1 MKHANMEVISM
12 NKPKSQKARVKSAA
26 ENLTRAK
33 RSAAE
38 SKERA
43 APYDVIL
50 QTESTGLVE
59 RGNKELAL
67 SEPARQLTGGEIV
80 SFEGNDN
87 DRALSEKYV
96 HKAKSPTMID
106 AAASQT
112 RLELAEK
119 ARCLELALDAV
130 HGIENPTAIEKMLI
144 HQMAAAYQ
152 LSMKLL
158 ATANDVSLNSMRQ
171 IDMNY
176 FNMILSQATR
186 LMSVYQSGML
196 TISKCR
202 QGGKQE
208 VIVQHIQVTGDAKAI
223 VSGKMNTLPARGQGG
238 ADDNK

>member
-1 MKHANMEVISM
+1 MST
-12 NKPKSQKARVKSAA
+12 PKSQKERVKSAA
-26 ENLTRAK
+26 ENQNRAK

-43 APYDVIL
+43 APYDAIL
-50 QTESTGLVE
+50 QTESTMLVE
-59 RGNKELAL
+59 HGRKELAL
-67 SEPARQLTGGEIV
+67 SEPAQQLTGGEVV
-80 SFEGNDN
+80 SFEGNDQ
-87 DRALSEKYV
+87 DEITARKYEHRAKN
-96 HKAKSPTMID
+96 PTMID

-112 RLELAEK
+112 RLELADK
-119 ARCLELALDAV
+119 AKCLELALDAV
-130 HGIENPTAIEKMLI
+130 QGIENPTAIEKMLI

-152 LSMKLL
+152 LSMKLM
-158 ATANDVSLNSMRQ
+158 ATANNVNLNSMRQ

-176 FNMILSQATR
+176 FNMILSQASR

-208 VIVQHIQVTGDAKAI
+208 VIVQHIQVAGDAKAI

>member
-1 MKHANMEVISM
+1 MS
-12 NKPKSQKARVKSAA
+12 KPKSQKARVKSAA

-50 QTESTGLVE
+50 KTESAVLVE
-59 RGNKELAL
+59 HSDRELAL
-67 SEPARQLTGGEIV
+67 SEPAQQLTGGEFV
-80 SFEGNDN
+80 SFEGSDH
-87 DRALSEKYV
+87 DRALSERYA

-112 RLELAEK
+112 RLELTDK

-130 HGIENPTAIEKMLI
+130 QGVENPTAIEKMLI
-144 HQMAAAYQ
+144 HQMAAAYR
-152 LSMKLL
+152 LSMKLMEK
-158 ATANDVSLNSMRQ
+158 ANDFSFSSIGK
-171 IDMNY
+171 IDMDY

-196 TISKCR
+196 ALSKSR
-202 QGGKQE
+202 NGGKQE

-223 VSGKMNTLPARGQGG
+223 VSGKMNTPSAGGQGG
-238 ADDNK
+238 ADDKE

>member
-1 MKHANMEVISM
+1 M
-12 NKPKSQKARVKSAA
+12 NKTKVKSQKERVKDGVSHSV
-26 ENLTRAK
+26 RAK

-50 QTESTGLVE
+50 KTESAVLVE
-59 RGNKELAL
+59 HSDRELAL
-67 SEPARQLTGGEIV
+67 SEPAQQLTGGEVV
-80 SFEGNDN
+80 SFEGSEQ
-87 DRALSEKYV
+87 DRALSERYA

-112 RLELAEK
+112 RLELTDK

-130 HGIENPTAIEKMLI
+130 QGVENPTAIEKMLI

-158 ATANDVSLNSMRQ
+158 ADANDYSPKIKHQ

-176 FNMILSQATR
+176 FNTILNQATR
-186 LMSVYQSGML
+186 LINAYQSGML
-196 TISKCR
+196 TLSKCR

-223 VSGKMNTLPARGQGG
+223 VSGKMNTLPAGGRCG
-238 ADDNK
+238 ADDKE